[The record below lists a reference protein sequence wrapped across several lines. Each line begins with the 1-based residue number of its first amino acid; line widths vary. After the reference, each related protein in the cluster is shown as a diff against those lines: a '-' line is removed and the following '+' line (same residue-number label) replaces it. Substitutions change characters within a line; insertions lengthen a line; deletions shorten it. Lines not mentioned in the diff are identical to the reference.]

1 MSDTILGFCYC
12 WHWVRLPGSSTLEFP
27 YRSLTCLL
35 TKSSQTTYHQFRH
48 RFRNWELNYYNIVV
62 EVENNCIYSVQ
73 SCKITPNCSF
83 PNQLTGFYLLVFSL
97 PPFYQV
103 IYYKDSLFTSFN
115 LMIVL
120 CVYISGTQKLKI
132 ILGIIQ
138 PEPSSLWSENIWDNC
153 NLGPIWIWEYSEK
166 CQNDGK
172 HAFWKTSHGIE
183 DPLCSSFIAWA
194 WREILRV
201 VLKSMSV
208 VFYDDSS
215 TTK

>member
-1 MSDTILGFCYC
+1 MSKTSWILNAGI
-12 WHWVRLPGSSTLEFP
+12 
-27 YRSLTCLL
+27 SLQVSKCLL

-83 PNQLTGFYLLVFSL
+83 PNQLTGYYLLVYSL

-103 IYYKDSLFTSFN
+103 IYYKDSLFTSVN

-153 NLGPIWIWEYSEK
+153 NLGPFMRMRVLWKVSKWWITCILYNITDLCFIFCVGLKRNFKSSSEV
-166 CQNDGK
+166 NVG
-172 HAFWKTSHGIE
+172 GI
-183 DPLCSSFIAWA
+183 SWQ
-194 WREILRV
+194 
-201 VLKSMSV
+201 
-208 VFYDDSS
+208 
-215 TTK
+215 